1 MAKRRH
7 HQRKTS
13 ERLRLIRIGII
24 AAIGVVVVVM
34 GGYGI
39 FYGAAVDVA
48 GEARE
53 GDHYRVVAGVEGN
66 SRVLEVVEYFSYA
79 CVHCRNFDALID
91 DWQETLPD
99 GVRFRRAHVA
109 FSPAIALLARAH
121 VVLEQSGAAEANHD
135 RLFRAIHD
143 RNRQFTTGEVLAD
156 YVDGFG
162 IDRETFL
169 TTLRSPRVA
178 RTVAENDRAFQA
190 FSLVSVPSMTVAGKY
205 VINMDVGRKQALEI
219 VDRLLRRE
227 LASRGGEGAPAPAGG

>member
-7 HQRKTS
+7 HHRKTS

-24 AAIGVVVVVM
+24 AAIGVVVVLFA
-34 GGYGI
+34 GYGI
-39 FYGAAVDVA
+39 FYGTAVDVG

-53 GDHYRVVAGVEGN
+53 GDHYRVVTGVEGN
-66 SRVLEVVEYFSYA
+66 PRVLEVVEYFSYA
-79 CVHCRNFDALID
+79 CVHCRNFDPLID
-91 DWQETLPD
+91 DWKETLPE

-121 VVLEQSGAAEANHD
+121 VALEQSGAAEANQD

-143 RNRQFTTGEVLAD
+143 RNRQFTTGEALAD

-162 IDRETFL
+162 IDRGTFL

-190 FSLVSVPSMTVAGKY
+190 FSLVNVPSLTVAGRY

-227 LASRGGEGAPAPAGG
+227 LASRGEAGAPAEAGG